1 MDIGRSIQ
9 YVFEDPN
16 WVKKMLIG
24 GLLSL
29 IPVFGTLIAAGY
41 WIRIASNVA
50 NNQELPLPE
59 WNDFG
64 GDFMRGLRAVVA
76 VLIWAIP
83 LIVFAACAI
92 IPAAA
97 TGDSA
102 AGALATLITIGALT
116 IAFIFWVAV
125 AFISPVIIGRVSMS
139 GSISAAFEF
148 REILIDARE
157 NLVPLLITVAVA
169 YALGVVASFGVIL
182 CLVGYLFTQFLAYMM
197 VSHLYGQ
204 IWRRLR
210 LTPRHGTDLS
220 TGTIS
225 TDLGV

>member
-1 MDIGRSIQ
+1 MDVGRSIQ
-9 YVFEDPN
+9 YVFQDPN

-29 IPVFGTLIAAGY
+29 IPILGTLIVFGY
-41 WIRIASNVA
+41 WIRIATNVA
-50 NNQELPLPE
+50 NNRELPLPE

-64 GDFMRGLRAVVA
+64 GDFMRGLRAAIA
-76 VLIWAIP
+76 VFIWAIP
-83 LIVFAACAI
+83 LIIIASCGS

-97 TGDSA
+97 SGDSA
-102 AGALATLITIGALT
+102 AGAVGTLVTVGALT
-116 IAFIFWVAV
+116 VAFVLWIAV
-125 AFISPVIIGRVSMS
+125 AFISPIIVGRVSMK
-139 GSISAAFEF
+139 GSIASAFQF

-157 NLVPLLITVAVA
+157 NIVPLLIAVAMA
-169 YALGVVASFGVIL
+169 YALGFVAYFGLIL

-204 IWRRLR
+204 IWRRLH
-210 LTPRHGTDLS
+210 LTPSLGNDLN